1 MKETFIKIHPSDS
14 VAVATQEA
22 VKGTEVT
29 ISGQTLT
36 LRQDIPFGHKV
47 ALCDIAEG
55 KSVIKYGAVIGHA
68 TETIHIGDWVHM
80 HNMTTDLSG
89 QLEYSYHP
97 QKQESSGRIA
107 ERADTFEGYRRAS
120 GRVGTRNE
128 LWIIPTVS
136 CVNTTVRLM
145 QEEAQR
151 RFAGRCDGIY
161 AFPHNAGCSQMGEDF
176 KVTQDIL
183 KSIILH
189 PNAGGVL
196 IVSLGCEN
204 NDLEHFLPVLGA
216 FNHDRIKTLITQ
228 DVEDELEAGMERI
241 EQILDA
247 MAEDHR
253 ESCPVS
259 ELTIAFKCGGS
270 DAFSGITA
278 NPLCGRIS
286 DTICAKGGSA
296 VLTEVPEMFG
306 AETYLM
312 NRADSEDTFNK
323 VVQLINGFKQYYA
336 DYGQPCY
343 DNPSPGNHR
352 GGITTLEEKSL
363 GCIQKG
369 GSAPVV
375 DTLYYGH
382 RVERKG
388 LNLMIGP
395 GNDNVSITN
404 LLASGA
410 QELLFTTGRGNPLAT
425 AIPTIKLASNAVMAN
440 RKHNWIDF
448 NAGQVLDGTDFEDA
462 ADQLWKLM
470 LDVASGRAHTKNEIN
485 GYREVMI
492 FKNGVLL

>member
-1 MKETFIKIHPSDS
+1 M
-14 VAVATQEA
+14 
-22 VKGTEVT
+22 
-29 ISGQTLT
+29 
-36 LRQDIPFGHKV
+36 
-47 ALCDIAEG
+47 
-55 KSVIKYGAVIGHA
+55 
-68 TETIHIGDWVHM
+68 
-80 HNMTTDLSG
+80 
-89 QLEYSYHP
+89 
-97 QKQESSGRIA
+97 
-107 ERADTFEGYRRAS
+107 
-120 GRVGTRNE
+120 
-128 LWIIPTVS
+128 
-136 CVNTTVRLM
+136 
-145 QEEAQR
+145 
-151 RFAGRCDGIY
+151 
-161 AFPHNAGCSQMGEDF
+161 
-176 KVTQDIL
+176 
-183 KSIILH
+183 
-189 PNAGGVL
+189 
-196 IVSLGCEN
+196 
-204 NDLEHFLPVLGA
+204 
-216 FNHDRIKTLITQ
+216 
-228 DVEDELEAGMERI
+228 
-241 EQILDA
+241 
-247 MAEDHR
+247 
-253 ESCPVS
+253 
-259 ELTIAFKCGGS
+259 TIAFKCGGS

-306 AETYLM
+306 AATYLM

-369 GSAPVV
+369 GNAPVV
-375 DTLYYGH
+375 DTLYYEH

-425 AIPTIKLASNAVMAN
+425 VIPTIKLASNAVMAN